1 MTPGIRWS
9 WGWGWGWS
17 HPRTASR
24 CPLHRHRHRLGP
36 FPPLPAA
43 PLPAE
48 ALLRPVMPR
57 RLPRRL
63 RPGPRR
69 RRGRRVLTGGR
80 EGCRRHR
87 HRHRHRRGDAWPTSS
102 CRYRS
107 ARQRRGRGRGP
118 EGPPAAAEQLRP
130 GGSPSWLGAEGGGIG
145 RSQAMS
151 DVQIMP
157 EMAESRDG
165 PREGAITSRH
175 GDARWRGYESR
186 VKEFTPPLSVF
197 FLPSATVGCISYY

>member
-1 MTPGIRWS
+1 MCDPGNADAAVNINADAHA
-9 WGWGWGWS
+9 GIDF
-17 HPRTASR
+17 ASAVASSS
-24 CPLHRHRHRLGP
+24 G
-36 FPPLPAA
+36 AA
-43 PLPAE
+43 AARRF
-48 ALLRPVMPR
+48 ALMAW
-57 RLPRRL
+57 
-63 RPGPRR
+63 
-69 RRGRRVLTGGR
+69 RGR
-80 EGCRRHR
+80 
-87 HRHRHRRGDAWPTSS
+87 
-102 CRYRS
+102 
-107 ARQRRGRGRGP
+107 
-118 EGPPAAAEQLRP
+118 
-130 GGSPSWLGAEGGGIG
+130 GGIG